1 MRSSLEK
8 ELGGCE
14 GRRYCGQEAMC
25 VSLMCPSFEV
35 WSPVSPF
42 TASYLVPPSIVSG
55 SYRQAEWSRY
65 VEIIYSI
72 NTNGPLYIYI
82 NDSILTTITRVCCKV
97 CGASGGLRFFCIRN
111 RTTCLAVSWPISP
124 DPKPGTPYHR
134 PNISGFNPRCAC
146 GLLPSTFAASVVW
159 LAPSSF
165 AAF

>member
-42 TASYLVPPSIVSG
+42 TASFLVPPRLS
-55 SYRQAEWSRY
+55 QAASRNHNIQYQY
-65 VEIIYSI
+65 VYIYIYSI
-72 NTNGPLYIYI
+72 LFWLR
-82 NDSILTTITRVCCKV
+82 SQEILLQ
-97 CGASGGLRFFCIRN
+97 GLRSIWWPPFFCIRN
-111 RTTCLAVSWPISP
+111 RTTCLAVSWPISS
-124 DPKPGTPYHR
+124 DPKGTLYHR
-134 PNISGFNPRCAC
+134 PNISGFNARCTC
-146 GLLPSTFAASVVW
+146 RLLPSALAAAVVW